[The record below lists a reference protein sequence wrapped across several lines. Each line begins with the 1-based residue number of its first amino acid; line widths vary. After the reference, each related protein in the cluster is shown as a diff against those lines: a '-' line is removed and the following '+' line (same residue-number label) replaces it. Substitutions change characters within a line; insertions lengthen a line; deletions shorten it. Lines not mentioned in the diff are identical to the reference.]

1 MNSLVICSSDNE
13 DSVKITLGNVEDT
26 RKIEIM
32 KDERVVYWHRDSVM
46 EKWRTAIIYKNY
58 HDFNKNLWM
67 YNGEVDTEVR
77 KPLGNGIEYNEEKD
91 DVEDVYY
98 WIKRKDYNNYS
109 YCDKSIK
116 KFVGELKNG
125 LMNGYGSLY
134 EHNNEYVGYFK
145 NGKRHGYGK
154 QICHLNGWS
163 YEGEWSHGEITGYGT
178 FYCEFY
184 KHIGQYI
191 SGEANGHGTQVWH
204 SDGARYEGK
213 FINDMMNGKGAYF
226 CKKYT
231 YIGEFVDDLCEGL
244 GKITWENGNSY
255 EGKFVDDTIDLYY
268 DNGVFTFAD
277 GSKYIGIMNKI
288 WDVIVSADEHKI

>member
-1 MNSLVICSSDNE
+1 MNSLIICPTIND
-13 DSVKITLGNVEDT
+13 DIVKTTLRNIEDT
-26 RKIEIM
+26 RKLEIM
-32 KDERVVYWHRDSVM
+32 KDERVIYWYRDSVM

-58 HDFNKNLWM
+58 DDFNKNLWM

-116 KFVGELKNG
+116 KFVGELKDR

-134 EHNNEYVGYFK
+134 EHNNEYIGYFK

-213 FINDMMNGKGAYF
+213 FINDMMNGEGAYF
-226 CKKYT
+226 CKNYT
-231 YIGEFVDDLCEGL
+231 YVGEFVDDLCEGL
-244 GKITWENGNSY
+244 GKITWKNGNSY
-255 EGKFVDDTIDLYY
+255 EGKFIDDAIDLYY
-268 DNGVFTFAD
+268 DGVFTFAD